1 MSLLIRWLINAGAI
15 LLVAWI
21 LEGIDVRGPGTAL
34 VAALALGLVN
44 AVIRPVV
51 LFLTMPLGCLTLGL
65 FTFVVNALMFW
76 LAAAVVP
83 GFDVDGFV
91 SALLGSLLVSAV
103 STVASRLWVDR
114 GER

>member
-1 MSLLIRWLINAGAI
+1 MNLAIRWLINAGAI
-15 LLVAWI
+15 LLVAWL
-21 LEGIDVRGPGTAL
+21 LEGIDVSGPGTAL
-34 VAALALGLVN
+34 VAALVLGLVN

-83 GFDVDGFV
+83 GFEVEGFV
-91 SALLGSLLVSAV
+91 SALLGSLLVSVV